1 MRLRPSPSLVVAG
14 AALFLALGGSAL
26 AVSDAV
32 RPQARCATGAV
43 RGIAAVTGSP
53 NAGMANIPDKFAS
66 TKALFSRTFNC
77 AGGATQ
83 VRRVNVGVY
92 EVRFAGNGAPTAV
105 VSAAVG
111 HAAAISPVAG
121 GAFQVSVYVIGR
133 NDPADVGFVVVAV

>member
-14 AALFLALGGSAL
+14 AALFVALGGSAL
-26 AVSDAV
+26 AVSEAV
-32 RPQARCATGAV
+32 RPQARCAPGAV
-43 RGIAAVTGSP
+43 RGIAAVTGLPS
-53 NAGMANIPDKFAS
+53 AGMANIPDKFAS
-66 TKALFSRTFNC
+66 NRALFSRTFNC

-92 EVRFAGNGAPTAV
+92 EVRFAGNSAPTALA
-105 VSAAVG
+105 SAGVG